1 MGAVFSSIWAY
12 FSPNKEYKIL
22 IVGLDNAGKTTTLYK
37 LHLGEVVVTHPT
49 VGSNVETIDYK
60 NLHFEVWDLGGQ
72 QTLRSAWQTYYRST
86 DAVIMMV
93 DSTDRARI
101 AITKM
106 ELERLLGSDELER
119 AVVLVLAN
127 KQDLKDAMTAT
138 EISENLGLHHVKSHN
153 WQIQSC
159 CALTGE
165 GLFEGLE
172 WISQQVTELSKQ
184 GR

>member
-1 MGAVFSSIWAY
+1 
-12 FSPNKEYKIL
+12 
-22 IVGLDNAGKTTTLYK
+22 
-37 LHLGEVVVTHPT
+37 
-49 VGSNVETIDYK
+49 
-60 NLHFEVWDLGGQ
+60 
-72 QTLRSAWQTYYRST
+72 
-86 DAVIMMV
+86 
-93 DSTDRARI
+93 
-101 AITKM
+101 M
-106 ELERLLGSDELER
+106 ELDRLLDSDELDG
-119 AVVLVLAN
+119 AVLLVLAN

-138 EISENLGLHHVKSHN
+138 EISENLGLHNVKSHN